1 MPLFKT
7 ISVTNGLLAVW
18 QITES
23 SGELQSFFTSEEIAD
38 PNFQK
43 YSFEKRKVEWLAI
56 RVLLKQMTGSG
67 FEIFY
72 TEVGKPM
79 IKHPIYKHISISHS
93 RDFAA
98 VYIHQYHS
106 IGIDIESVTRNY
118 ASVKKR
124 YLSEPELEQVN
135 ENSMLQCIYWC
146 AKEAVF
152 KLVDKEGVD
161 FRKQIHVLPFPPETN
176 IFFVRYIFDNHV
188 KTLQLQY
195 ESFNQH
201 CLVWVCGDSAV

>member
-1 MPLFKT
+1 M
-7 ISVTNGLLAVW
+7 LAVW

-23 SGELQSFFTSEEIAD
+23 SGELQSFFTSEELAD
-38 PNFQK
+38 PNFQNF
-43 YSFEKRKVEWLAI
+43 SFEKRKVEWLAI
-56 RVLLKQMTGSG
+56 RVLLKQMVGCG

-79 IKHPIYKHISISHS
+79 IKHPLYKHISISHS

-98 VYIHQYHS
+98 VYIHQQHS
-106 IGIDIESVTRNY
+106 IGIDIESITRNY
-118 ASVKKR
+118 ASIKKR
-124 YLSEPELEQVN
+124 YLSESELEQVN
-135 ENSMLQCIYWC
+135 ENSLLQCIYWC

-161 FRKQIHVLPFPPETN
+161 FRKQIHVLPFLPETN
-176 IFFVRYIFDNHV
+176 IFFVRYISDNQV

-195 ESFNQH
+195 ESFNLH
-201 CLVWVCGDSAV
+201 CMVWVCGDSAI

>member
-1 MPLFKT
+1 M
-7 ISVTNGLLAVW
+7 LAVW

-23 SGELQSFFTSEEIAD
+23 SGELQSFFTSEELAD

-56 RVLLKQMTGSG
+56 RVLLKQMIGSG
-67 FEIFY
+67 FGIYY

-79 IKHPIYKHISISHS
+79 IKHPLYNHISISHS

-98 VYIHQYHS
+98 VYIHQHHS
-106 IGIDIESVTRNY
+106 IGIDIESMTRNY
-118 ASVKKR
+118 ASVKRR
-124 YLSEPELEQVN
+124 YLSESELEQVDDN
-135 ENSMLQCIYWC
+135 FTLQCIYWC

-161 FRKQIHVLPFPPETN
+161 FRKQIHVLAFPPESN
-176 IFFVRYIFDNHV
+176 KFIVNYISDNME

-201 CLVWVCGDSAV
+201 CLVWVCGDSVI

>member
-7 ISVTNGLLAVW
+7 ISVSNSLLAVW

-23 SGELQSFFTSEEIAD
+23 SGELQSFFTSEELAD

-43 YSFEKRKVEWLAI
+43 YSYEKRKVEWLAI
-56 RVLLKQMTGSG
+56 RVLLKQMIGSG
-67 FEIFY
+67 FEIHY

-79 IKHPIYKHISISHS
+79 IKHPLYKHISISHS

-98 VYIHQYHS
+98 VYVHQRHS
-106 IGIDIESVTRNY
+106 IGIDIESITRNY

-124 YLSEPELEQVN
+124 YLSESELEQVN
-135 ENSMLQCIYWC
+135 EDSMLQCIYWC

-161 FRKQIHVLPFPPETN
+161 FRKQIHVLPFLPETN
-176 IFFVRYIFDNHV
+176 KFIVNYISDNMV

-201 CLVWVCGDSAV
+201 CLVWVCGDSVI

>member
-23 SGELQSFFTSEEIAD
+23 SGELQSFFTSEELAD

-56 RVLLKQMTGSG
+56 RVLLKQMIGSG
-67 FEIFY
+67 FEIYY
-72 TEVGKPM
+72 TEVGKPV
-79 IKHPIYKHISISHS
+79 IKHPLYKHISISHS

-98 VYIHQYHS
+98 VCIHQRHS
-106 IGIDIESVTRNY
+106 IGIDIESITRNY
-118 ASVKKR
+118 ASVKRR
-124 YLSEPELEQVN
+124 YLSDSELEQVK
-135 ENSMLQCIYWC
+135 EDSMLQCIYWC

-152 KLVDKEGVD
+152 KYMDEEGVD
-161 FRKQIHVLPFPPETN
+161 FRKQIHVQPFLPGTN
-176 IFFVRYIFDNHV
+176 KFIVNYISDNRI

-201 CLVWVCGDSAV
+201 CLVWVCGDSVI

>member
-23 SGELQSFFTSEEIAD
+23 SGELQSFFTSEELAD

-43 YSFEKRKVEWLAI
+43 YTFEKRKVEWMAI

-72 TEVGKPM
+72 TEVGKPV
-79 IKHPIYKHISISHS
+79 IKHPLYKHISISHS
-93 RDFAA
+93 RDFAT

-106 IGIDIESVTRNY
+106 IGIDIESITRNY

-124 YLSEPELEQVN
+124 YLSESELEQVK
-135 ENSMLQCIYWC
+135 EDSVLQCIYWC

-161 FRKQIHVLPFPPETN
+161 FRKQIHVLPFLPETN